1 MLGFHS
7 VRIEKSGQRDRFYS
21 GGIDS
26 ACLTSFNATAVFASG
41 EASATS
47 EWPKAV
53 SDVGSTSDTGQQ
65 HKMGVEEGWSISLM
79 AFPSGRKVIDP
90 PKTSEHPA

>member
-7 VRIEKSGQRDRFYS
+7 VRIEKSGGAERFYS
-21 GGIDS
+21 GGIAGVDS
-26 ACLTSFNATAVFASG
+26 NSLNATASFASG
-41 EASATS
+41 KASFAP

-53 SDVGSTSDTGQQ
+53 SDDGSTSDTGQQ